1 VWRDSN
7 GLADPAAA
15 RALAKGDVLGAPNWV
30 ALRDDVPM
38 SSGFQNLLILRAGLT
53 HTTRGS
59 ATPAGG
65 VGGAG
70 DGP

>member
-30 ALRDDVPM
+30 ALRDDVPT
-38 SSGFQNLLILRAGLT
+38 SSGFQKPAHLVSGANALRVR
-53 HTTRGS
+53 RGD
-59 ATPAGG
+59 PGG
-65 VGGAG
+65 GEGRSST
-70 DGP
+70 